1 MKNIRYILFMV
12 LVFSLRM
19 EAQNGDPVEW
29 EFSTKAVDK
38 DTYEVIMTA
47 IMEHPWHI
55 YSQYMEDGGPVPT
68 TITFT
73 ENPAIQ
79 LVGEAKEDGIPI
91 EKYEDVFMIDTRYY
105 EGVVHFVQT
114 VKVNAGAKTPVTL
127 NGTVLFMACSDEQ
140 CLTPQERHFKVTLG
154 QNQKQ
159 G

>member
-1 MKNIRYILFMV
+1 MKHIRYILS
-12 LVFSLRM
+12 LLLLSTLRM
-19 EAQNGDPVEW
+19 VAQNEDPVEW
-29 EFSTKAVDK
+29 EFSAKAVDK

-47 IMEHPWHI
+47 SMEHPWHI

-91 EKYEDVFMIDTRYY
+91 EKYEDVFMLDTRYY

-114 VKVNAGAKTPVTL
+114 VKVNANTETPVTL
-127 NGTVLFMACSDEQ
+127 EGTVLFMACSEEQ
-140 CLTPQERHFKVTLG
+140 CLTPQEREFKVTL
-154 QNQKQ
+154 NPDHKQ

>member
-1 MKNIRYILFMV
+1 MLS
-12 LVFSLRM
+12 SLWIG
-19 EAQNGDPVEW
+19 AQNGEPVEW

-47 IMEHPWHI
+47 SMEHPWHI

-79 LVGEAKEDGIPI
+79 LVGETKEDCIPI
-91 EKYEDVFMIDTRYY
+91 EKYEDVFMLDTRYY

-114 VKVNAGAKTPVTL
+114 VKLRTGTKAPVTVE
-127 NGTVLFMACSDEQ
+127 GTVLFMACSDEQ
-140 CLTPQERHFKVTLG
+140 CLTPQERHFKVTLD
-154 QNQKQ
+154 QNHKQ

>member
-1 MKNIRYILFMV
+1 MKNIRYILVMV
-12 LVFSLRM
+12 LLLSLRM
-19 EAQNGDPVEW
+19 EAQSGDPVEW

-38 DTYEVIMTA
+38 DTYEVYMTA
-47 IMEHPWHI
+47 NMEHPWHI

-79 LVGEAKEDGIPI
+79 LIGEAKEDGIPI
-91 EKYEDVFMIDTRYY
+91 EKYEDVFMLDTRYY

-114 VKVNAGAKTPVTL
+114 VKVKTGTKTPVIVK
-127 NGTVLFMACSDEQ
+127 GTVLFMACSDEQ
-140 CLTPQERHFKVTLG
+140 CLTPQERKFKVTLDPDH
-154 QNQKQ
+154 KQ